1 MNSNFSQEEAK
12 TLIEGITGLFC
23 DVLEFV
29 DDVRFQRVNRDILE
43 SKNARDI
50 AYRLGR
56 TEERYSKEIFIYDT
70 LMGIAVKIRNRKNP
84 VSAPLMQI
92 SYRQEYKAC
101 QNCFKAVMVSVPM
114 QGYFWQPSLPL
125 SPIICHDCQRLTE
138 LTDLLLLFS
147 VFKKLWE
154 KGVENTEEKC
164 VDWLAKQ
171 FGRDADEIWR
181 AYHVERG
188 GQC

>member
-56 TEERYSKEIFIYDT
+56 TEERYGKEIFIFDS

-84 VSAPLMQI
+84 ITAPLMQVT
-92 SYRQEYKAC
+92 YRQEYMVC
-101 QNCFKAVMVSVPM
+101 QNCFKSVTVSIPVH
-114 QGYFWQPSLPL
+114 GYFWQPSLPP
-125 SPIICHDCQRLTE
+125 SPIICHDCHRLTE
-138 LTDLLLLFS
+138 LTALILLFS
-147 VFKKLWE
+147 AFKKIWE
-154 KGVENTEEKC
+154 KGVEQVEEKC
-164 VDWLAKQ
+164 IDWLAKQ
-171 FGRDADEIWR
+171 FGNDADEIR
-181 AYHVERG
+181 REYYAERNR
-188 GQC
+188 